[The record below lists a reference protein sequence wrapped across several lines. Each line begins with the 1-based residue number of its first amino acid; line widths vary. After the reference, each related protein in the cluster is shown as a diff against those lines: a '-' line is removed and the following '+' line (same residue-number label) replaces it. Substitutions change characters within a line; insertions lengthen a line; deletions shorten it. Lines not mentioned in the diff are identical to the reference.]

1 MNKEPLFRLTSVSKS
16 IAGKTLLND
25 ISLRIEAGDFL
36 SILGPSGA
44 GKSTLLRLFN
54 GLDSP
59 TGGTIEYLGKP
70 LFSYPMTELRK
81 RVGMVFQN
89 PVMVRGTVRDNLCL
103 TQRWGQPS
111 VDLTEE
117 TLVSVLSRV
126 GLSPAI
132 LDQDT
137 KTISGGEKQRVAL
150 ARVLLNKPEVLL
162 LDEPTANLDPQ
173 LARHILR
180 LVHQLFEK
188 LRLTIIMVS
197 HDHSLLSNY
206 TTRIAFLI
214 GGKIVEEGAAGILE
228 QPSTEA
234 VKTFLAGGVT

>member
-16 IAGKTLLND
+16 IGGKTLLDN
-25 ISLRIEAGDFL
+25 ISLQIEAGDFL

-59 TGGTIEYLGKP
+59 TAGTIEYQGKP
-70 LFSYPMTELRK
+70 LFSYPMTGLRK

-89 PVMVRGTVRDNLCL
+89 PVMVRGTVRDNLLL
-103 TQRWGQPS
+103 TQRWEQPS
-111 VDLTEE
+111 TNLAEE
-117 TLVSVLSRV
+117 TLVSVLAQV
-126 GLSPAI
+126 DLSPAI

-173 LARHILR
+173 LARRIVR
-180 LVHQLFEK
+180 LIHQLFK
-188 LRLTIIMVS
+188 QLKLTIIMVS
-197 HDHSLLSNY
+197 HDYSLLSKY

-214 GGKIVEEGAAGILE
+214 GGRIVEEGAADILE
-228 QPSTEA
+228 QPSTET
-234 VKTFLAGGVT
+234 VKTFLAKGAI